1 MIDLGGTI
9 MKNKLKLMSIIGLS
23 SLLLAGC
30 GNQNHEDHA
39 SSHSQ
44 TTTHST
50 SHHQK
55 STAKESSHHAD
66 ETSSST
72 AATSDSSATD
82 QTSSNQAAQQSS
94 VNATS
99 STQNSSQSE
108 QHAINS
114 VQEAIAAVDAKYGN
128 GDIQWSYM
136 SEGNGT
142 MATDEHG
149 QPAYWIRGQ
158 DSAYRNGNYTA
169 GSYDGHDYYVYPD
182 GRIVPREGNQ

>member
-1 MIDLGGTI
+1 ME
-9 MKNKLKLMSIIGLS
+9 NKLKLLRIIGLS

-30 GNQNHEDHA
+30 GSQNYEDHA
-39 SSHSQ
+39 SSHSR
-44 TTTHST
+44 ST
-50 SHHQK
+50 SRSTSYHQK
-55 STAKESSHHAD
+55 STAKKSSHHAD
-66 ETSSST
+66 KISSSTVATNESSAANQTSSSQ
-72 AATSDSSATD
+72 SDSQSAT
-82 QTSSNQAAQQSS
+82 NP
-94 VNATS
+94 
-99 STQNSSQSE
+99 STQNGIQAE